1 VGHVPHTGEK
11 RNTKF
16 WVLNLKEEDRFARR
30 KLEGNI
36 KTHLNE
42 KHVYWILLA

>member
-16 WVLNLKEEDRFARR
+16 WVLKLKEENSFAGR

-36 KTHLNE
+36 KMQLNE
-42 KHVYWILLA
+42 KCIYWILLS